1 MDKKFIFIFAIRNMT
16 YRKLRAVL
24 TIVGMLI
31 GISTIVFLVSFA
43 FGIEKLVK
51 NEISNGNAM
60 QLIDVGTGNSQIVK
74 LNNEAI
80 GAIGELT
87 DVRSIETI
95 ANIAAMEKTANK
107 EKTLDIPFFVVSK
120 NYLGLSGYS
129 IKYGSDQLQR
139 QDGQSASV
147 LINEGLLESLKI
159 EKGQGAIGKKIKLDL
174 VVPKQ
179 ITASEATTFSDLEF
193 EVGAIVD
200 GNSASGIFL
209 FQDQAQDL
217 PINNYSQLK
226 VSVESASKIE
236 AVQKQI
242 EGLGFKTE
250 YIGETVK
257 QVEQV
262 FNLFKMVLAGFGAI
276 ALTVAGLGMLN
287 TLTISLLERTKEVAL
302 LKIIGVK
309 SRDIRNIFLAEAVMM
324 GTFGG
329 IIGVLF
335 GYFLSIVIN
344 RVINTIAL
352 NSGGDP
358 STLFLFPFWFVSL
371 VVVFAITTGLLTGV
385 YPAVRASKINP
396 LDVIRYE

>member
-1 MDKKFIFIFAIRNMT
+1 MT
-16 YRKLRAVL
+16 YRKLRSAL
-24 TIVGMLI
+24 TVVGMLI

-60 QLIDVGTGNSQIVK
+60 QLLDVGTGNSQIVK

-95 ANIAAMEKTANK
+95 ANIAAMEKNSNK

-287 TLTISLLERTKEVAL
+287 TLTISLLKRTKEVAL

-309 SRDIRNIFLAEAVMM
+309 SRDIRNIFLAEAVTM
-324 GTFGG
+324 GIFGG